1 MILSSNNIMASLE
14 AMLFAAGDP
23 VEPGKLAEVLDVDVE
38 NVIKMLGHLE
48 AMYDENNRGLRL
60 IRIDGKYQLCTRE
73 EYSDEVRGLL
83 EIKKNTPLSQAAF
96 EVLAI
101 VAYNKTVTRSFI
113 EQIRGVDC
121 SGPVSNLIQKGL
133 IEEKG
138 RLDLPGR
145 PLVYGTTDRFL
156 RCFSLNSLD
165 DLPDLPE
172 EEKQDDSQ
180 TSLFEDEKS
189 KEPDIP
195 DADRR
200 PCGPLRSERADGHV
214 QAVCRA
220 AGGRGQ
226 GLLLLLH
233 RGAAGGTARRTARQ
247 R

>member
-1 MILSSNNIMASLE
+1 MLNSNKVLASLE

-23 VEPGKLAEVLDVDVE
+23 VEPAKLAEVLDIDVE

-48 AMYDENNRGLRL
+48 ASYDERNGGIRL
-60 IRIDGKYQLCTRE
+60 IRVDGKYQLCTRE
-73 EYSDEVRGLL
+73 EYSEEVRGLL

-121 SGPVSNLIQKGL
+121 SGLVSNLIQKGL

-156 RCFSLNSLD
+156 RCFSLNSLE
-165 DLPDLPE
+165 DLPDIPE
-172 EEKQDDSQ
+172 SSESNDESQ
-180 TSLFEDEKS
+180 TSLFEDGEKNAG
-189 KEPDIP
+189 D
-195 DADRR
+195 DFA
-200 PCGPLRSERADGHV
+200 GER
-214 QAVCRA
+214 
-220 AGGRGQ
+220 
-226 GLLLLLH
+226 
-233 RGAAGGTARRTARQ
+233 TEEEK
-247 R
+247 

>member
-1 MILSSNNIMASLE
+1 MILSGNNIMASLE

-101 VAYNKTVTRSFI
+101 VAYNNVTRSFI

-195 DADRR
+195 DAESFEE
-200 PCGPLRSERADGHV
+200 GVE
-214 QAVCRA
+214 
-220 AGGRGQ
+220 
-226 GLLLLLH
+226 
-233 RGAAGGTARRTARQ
+233 
-247 R
+247 

>member
-1 MILSSNNIMASLE
+1 MKGKNVLASLE

-23 VEPGKLAEVLDVDVE
+23 VEPAKLAEILDIDIE

-48 AMYDENNRGLRL
+48 ALYDENDSGLRV
-60 IRIDGKYQLCTRE
+60 IRVDGKYQLCTRE
-73 EYSDEVRGLL
+73 EYADDVRSLL

-165 DLPDLPE
+165 DLPDLPDNSD
-172 EEKQDDSQ
+172 EKDDSQ
-180 TSLFEDEKS
+180 TSLFEEGGSGDGAEGGKDSDEKQ
-189 KEPDIP
+189 E
-195 DADRR
+195 
-200 PCGPLRSERADGHV
+200 DGE
-214 QAVCRA
+214 
-220 AGGRGQ
+220 
-226 GLLLLLH
+226 
-233 RGAAGGTARRTARQ
+233 
-247 R
+247 

>member
-1 MILSSNNIMASLE
+1 MSKSNILASLE

-23 VEPGKLAEVLDVDVE
+23 VEPAKLAEVLDIDIE
-38 NVIKMLGHLE
+38 NIIKMLGHLE

-73 EYSDEVRGLL
+73 EYADEVKGLL
-83 EIKKNTPLSQAAF
+83 EIKKNSPLSQAAF

-101 VAYNKTVTRSFI
+101 VAYNKSVTKSFI

-121 SGPVSNLIQKGL
+121 SGSISNLVQKGL

-156 RCFSLNSLD
+156 RCFSLTSLD

-172 EEKQDDSQ
+172 NPDLKDDSQ
-180 TSLFEDEKS
+180 TSLFEGAEQENAENPESAEK
-189 KEPDIP
+189 EED
-195 DADRR
+195 
-200 PCGPLRSERADGHV
+200 
-214 QAVCRA
+214 
-220 AGGRGQ
+220 
-226 GLLLLLH
+226 
-233 RGAAGGTARRTARQ
+233 
-247 R
+247 

>member
-1 MILSSNNIMASLE
+1 MSNKNILASME

-23 VEPGKLAEVLDVDVE
+23 VEPVKLAEVLDIDVE

-48 AMYDENNRGLRL
+48 AMYDENDSGLRL

-73 EYSDEVRGLL
+73 EYSEEVRGLL

-121 SGPVSNLIQKGL
+121 SGSLSNLIQKGL
-133 IEEKG
+133 VEEKG

-172 EEKQDDSQ
+172 DAENKDDSQ
-180 TSLFEDEKS
+180 TSLFENGEEQS
-189 KEPDIP
+189 EV
-195 DADRR
+195 DADVIQ
-200 PCGPLRSERADGHV
+200 EDNE
-214 QAVCRA
+214 
-220 AGGRGQ
+220 
-226 GLLLLLH
+226 
-233 RGAAGGTARRTARQ
+233 
-247 R
+247 

>member
-60 IRIDGKYQLCTRE
+60 IRIDGKYQH
-73 EYSDEVRGLL
+73 
-83 EIKKNTPLSQAAF
+83 
-96 EVLAI
+96 
-101 VAYNKTVTRSFI
+101 
-113 EQIRGVDC
+113 C

-195 DADRR
+195 DAETFEE
-200 PCGPLRSERADGHV
+200 GVE
-214 QAVCRA
+214 
-220 AGGRGQ
+220 
-226 GLLLLLH
+226 
-233 RGAAGGTARRTARQ
+233 
-247 R
+247 